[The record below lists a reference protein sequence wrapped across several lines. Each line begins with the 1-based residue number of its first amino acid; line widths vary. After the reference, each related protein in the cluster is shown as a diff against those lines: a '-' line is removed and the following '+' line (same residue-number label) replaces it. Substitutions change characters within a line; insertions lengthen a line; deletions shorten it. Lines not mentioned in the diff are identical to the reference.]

1 MDYSLTVDGEV
12 VDSSEGSEPIEFIQ
26 GHGNIIPG
34 LENALY
40 GMSIGDQK
48 SISVSPD
55 EGYGIYDPEAVLTV
69 QRVEFPDEIPMEL
82 GTEVSIQDEGGDVMV
97 AVIESFD
104 NETVTLNGNHP
115 LAGKDL
121 QFDVTIVG
129 LRQPTAEELGTR
141 SCSQRQLKRIGDCDG
156 NCSDGSCKLP
166 IIQFRTIPTADNP
179 RGSVLF

>member
-1 MDYSLTVDGEV
+1 MNASPSFTKVEKDLVVSMDYSLTVDGEV
-12 VDSSEGSEPIEFIQ
+12 IDSSEGSEPIEFIQ

-48 SISVSPD
+48 SVSVSAD

-69 QRVEFPDEIPMEL
+69 QRAEFPVEIPMEL

-129 LRQPTAEELGTR
+129 LRQPTAEELEHGHVH
-141 SCSQRQLKRIGDCDG
+141 SAAEEDCDCDG
-156 NCSDGSCKLP
+156 NCSDGSCNC
-166 IIQFRTIPTADNP
+166 Q
-179 RGSVLF
+179 

>member
-1 MDYSLTVDGEV
+1 MNASPSFTKVEKDLVVSMDYSLTVDGEV
-12 VDSSEGSEPIEFIQ
+12 IDSSEGSEPIEFIQ

-40 GMSIGDQK
+40 GMAIGDQK
-48 SISVSPD
+48 SVSVSPD

-69 QRVEFPDEIPMEL
+69 QRAEFPVEIPMEL

-129 LRQPTAEELGTR
+129 LRQPTADELEHGHIH
-141 SCSQRQLKRIGDCDG
+141 SAAEGDCDCDG
-156 NCSDGSCKLP
+156 DCDCSDGSCNC
-166 IIQFRTIPTADNP
+166 Q
-179 RGSVLF
+179 